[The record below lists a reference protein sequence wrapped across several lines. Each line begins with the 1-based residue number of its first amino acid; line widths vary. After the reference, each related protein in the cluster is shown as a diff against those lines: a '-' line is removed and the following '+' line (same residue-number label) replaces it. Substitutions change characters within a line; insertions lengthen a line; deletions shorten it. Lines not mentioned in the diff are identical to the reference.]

1 MQIENLSQEKEL
13 DAKEMGEVR
22 GGDNGTS
29 AASSILQAMGINAP
43 VAVGYGAGSAG
54 NTFVHVDG
62 SQKGDISNHQTSGDE
77 FAAFLGDLKAL

>member
-1 MQIENLSQEKEL
+1 MLIKDLSKEL
-13 DAKEMGEVR
+13 DTQAMTAVR

-29 AASSILQAMGINAP
+29 AASSILQAMGIDAP

-62 SQKGDISNHQTSGDE
+62 TQNGAISNHQTSGDR
-77 FAAFLGDLKAL
+77 FSAFLGALKAL

>member
-1 MQIENLSQEKEL
+1 MLIQDLSKEL
-13 DAKEMGEVR
+13 DTQAMTAVR

-29 AASSILQAMGINAP
+29 AASNILQAMGISAP

-62 SQKGDISNHQTSGDE
+62 SQSGDISTHQTSGDK
-77 FAAFLGDLKAL
+77 FAAFLGTLKGL

>member
-1 MQIENLSQEKEL
+1 MLIKDLSQEL
-13 DAKEMGEVR
+13 DTKAMTAVR

-62 SQKGDISNHQTSGDE
+62 SQSGDISNHQTSGDK
-77 FAAFLGDLKAL
+77 FAAFLGTLGL

>member
-1 MQIENLSQEKEL
+1 MLIQDLSKEL
-13 DAKEMGEVR
+13 DTEAMTAVR
-22 GGDNGTS
+22 GGDNGNS

-62 SQKGDISNHQTSGDE
+62 SQDADISNHQTSGDK
-77 FAAFLGDLKAL
+77 FAAFLGTLKGL